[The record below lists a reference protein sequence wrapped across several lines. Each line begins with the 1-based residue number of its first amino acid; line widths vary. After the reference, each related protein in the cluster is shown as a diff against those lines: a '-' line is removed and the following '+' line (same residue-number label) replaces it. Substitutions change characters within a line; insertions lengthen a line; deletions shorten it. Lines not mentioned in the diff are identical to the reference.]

1 MPHAKFIKLTKNE
14 EKIINLWR
22 EIKFGEIAF
31 QVQDGIPIGIAKIEI
46 KKDLQKKD

>member
-22 EIKFGEIAF
+22 TIQYGEMVIKI
-31 QVQDGIPIGIAKIEI
+31 QDGKPQDFVKIERNFDL
-46 KKDLQKKD
+46 KKI